1 MKKKVA
7 AVGLGITGITAATVL
22 SGGLYASTIVEVVDV
37 TNAAVGSGQTDS
49 MCKTSITI
57 KAGLARYDID
67 ARNFVIREV
76 NVLDIDPSCAGLN
89 ATVVGLDGQGV
100 PVVQG
105 AGLSA
110 SPSFTISLSNP
121 IALGS
126 VAEWRVVIQDISGDA
141 GTTVT
146 APNLTGDAAPSVA
159 GDIEPL
165 PTFEP
170 DVEPSTEPDVEPST
184 EPDVEPSTEPDVEPS
199 GEPTPLPESSTDSES
214 LETNTI
220 PVISGIVG

>member
-146 APNLTGDAAPSVA
+146 APNLTGTAVPSVA
-159 GDIEPL
+159 GDVEPL
-165 PTFEP
+165 PTYEP
-170 DVEPSTEPDVEPST
+170 DVEPSTELEVEVTPMP
-184 EPDVEPSTEPDVEPS
+184 ELDVEPS